1 MDTQFQEILFESPGF
16 RLMLPEE
23 DYFRLLYFHY
33 ELLVTVVGA
42 HEKYVASIRHGRRRN
57 VRDYGV
63 VCLRCVWLSW

>member
-33 ELLVTVVGA
+33 ELLVTVIGA
-42 HEKYVASIRHGRRRN
+42 HEKNAASIGQGRGRY
-57 VRDYGV
+57 VRDYCII
-63 VCLRCVWLSW
+63 CLRCVRFSW